1 MANLADFAE
10 YLKTSDLPAFS
21 PKPYY
26 ERKTESLIFYMRN
39 ERSTSIRLNSML
51 TLFVSM
57 KDKSLVG
64 IEVKGIPRLL
74 KIADSFNVGVFNHKI
89 RLGVFLAFAMTERPD
104 RPALNDEYCDDLAT
118 YQDEVI
124 DRDELEPATC

>member
-10 YLKTSDLPAFS
+10 FLKTDDVPTFS

-26 ERKTESLIFYMRN
+26 ERKTESLIFYMRD

-57 KDKSLVG
+57 EDRSLVG

-74 KIADSFNVGVFNHKI
+74 KIADSFKIGIYDHKI
-89 RLGVFLAFAMTERPD
+89 RLGVFLAFALTEKPE
-104 RPALNDEYCDDLAT
+104 RPALNERYCGELAT
-118 YQDEVI
+118 YQDEEI
-124 DRDELEPATC
+124 DRTELEAATC